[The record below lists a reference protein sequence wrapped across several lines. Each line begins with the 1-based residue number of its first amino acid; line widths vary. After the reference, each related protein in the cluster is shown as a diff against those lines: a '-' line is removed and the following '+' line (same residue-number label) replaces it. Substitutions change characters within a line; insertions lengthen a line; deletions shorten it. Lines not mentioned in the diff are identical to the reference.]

1 MNKVKVKDSGSL
13 YRDEDS
19 GAILNCSDSEYNN
32 YLKLKQQKL
41 KETSEMDKLKDCIEN
56 VFEICQ
62 KIGLE
67 TLCVPELSAMF

>member
-13 YRDEDS
+13 YRDEES

-41 KETSEMDKLKDCIEN
+41 KEVIEMDKLKDD
-56 VFEICQ
+56 VD
-62 KIGLE
+62 
-67 TLCVPELSAMF
+67 ELKDMMKLILSKLDK